1 MNERLKKLRKTLDL
15 TQQEFADKL
24 GSTRDNIG
32 GYETGRRNP
41 SVAVISLICTK
52 FNVNETWLKTGE
64 GNMFNNSTSS
74 DLPLNSDICERF
86 LKIRINLNMKQCDF
100 AKEIKTTQGHVSD
113 IENKRKGVSDRI
125 IEILRLKFSINET
138 WLRTGEG
145 EMFNTLSARLKTLRN
160 TLSLT
165 QQEFADRLNVPR
177 NTIGGYEVGKSNPSD
192 AAVNNICITF
202 NINENWLRT
211 GEGEMFSEPF
221 NNSSIGERI
230 KLLRKELNMTQ
241 QKFAEGIHIKRST
254 IATYESNRNE
264 PIDAVVSLICMQYN
278 VNERWLRTGD
288 GEMFSE
294 SFGNSNISERI
305 RILRKKLDMTQQE
318 FAEQLGVKR
327 NTVGQWECGINALT
341 KQVIISICRNFDV
354 NECWLRT
361 GTGEIFVHQTD
372 DEQLASF
379 IVKILANK
387 STSFKRKFIS
397 MLSVLDESD
406 WDVLEKMVTL
416 LKKED

>member
-1 MNERLKKLRKTLDL
+1 MKERLKELRKSLNL
-15 TQQEFADKL
+15 TQQKFANK
-24 GSTRDNIG
+24 IG
-32 GYETGRRNP
+32 MKQNTIAQYEMGRTIP
-41 SVAVISLICTK
+41 SNAIIFSICRE

-100 AKEIKTTQGHVSD
+100 AKEIKTNQGHVSD

-138 WLRTGEG
+138 
-145 EMFNTLSARLKTLRN
+145 
-160 TLSLT
+160 
-165 QQEFADRLNVPR
+165 
-177 NTIGGYEVGKSNPSD
+177 
-192 AAVNNICITF
+192 
-202 NINENWLRT
+202 WLRT

-241 QKFAEGIHIKRST
+241 QKFAEGIHIKRNT